1 VSTPS
6 THRPTRR
13 PAPPVEPTR
22 VVVVGAGIAG
32 LAAGAAVRRERPDVE
47 VVVLEGSP
55 HVGGKLRL
63 AEVGGITV
71 DVGAEAMLNRRP
83 EAVGLARAAGLG
95 ERIVHPATVSASIW
109 SRGRMHPMP
118 RSLLGVPVDH
128 KQLADSGILSAQG
141 LARAAMDG
149 VLPQTRIDDRDVSVG
164 WLIEERFGRE
174 VLDRLVEPLLGGV
187 YAGHAREISARAA
200 APQVVA
206 LLDRERSMTKA
217 AAAAVAGSSASG
229 DPVFA
234 GLVGGVGQLAAA
246 VAAELD
252 VRTGE
257 TARDLAR
264 SAEGG
269 WHVVV
274 GPASDP
280 RLVSADAVV
289 VATPAS
295 PSAKLLA
302 GVAPDAALE
311 LASIQYA
318 SMAVIT
324 LAFPAAAF
332 PDVTGSGFLVP
343 PVDGRQVKAATYSF
357 QKWDWVRQASQEL
370 VVMRTSI
377 GRHREEHQLQVAD
390 EELVERSLTDLRAAV
405 GLAARPVDWHV
416 QRWGGGLPQYAVGHL
431 DRVRRIRQAVAAVP
445 GLAVCGAAYDGLGI
459 PACIASAELAAR
471 QVLDQLPAVDHP
483 EAGPLGRPGRM
494 DP

>member
-1 VSTPS
+1 MSTL
-6 THRPTRR
+6 RPTRR
-13 PAPPVEPTR
+13 PAPEPEPTR
-22 VVVVGAGIAG
+22 VVVVGAGVAG
-32 LAAGAAVRRERPDVE
+32 LAAAAAVRRERPDVE

-63 AEVGGITV
+63 AEVGGVAV
-71 DVGAEAMLNRRP
+71 DVGAESMLNRRP
-83 EAVGLARAAGLG
+83 EAVALARAAGLG
-95 ERIVHPATVSASIW
+95 DRVVHPATITANIW

-118 RSLLGVPVDH
+118 RSLLGVPTDH
-128 KQLADSGILSAQG
+128 KELADSGILSAQG
-141 LARAAMDG
+141 LARAAMDA
-149 VLPQTRIDDRDVSVG
+149 VLPPTRIDDRDVSVG

-206 LLDRERSMTKA
+206 LLDRERSMSKA

-234 GLVGGVGQLAAA
+234 GLAGGVGQLPAA
-246 VAAELD
+246 VAAGLD
-252 VRTGE
+252 VRTQ
-257 TARDLAR
+257 TTVRALAR
-264 SAEGG
+264 SADGG
-269 WHVVV
+269 WHVVT

-280 RLVSADAVV
+280 QLLRADAVV
-289 VATPAS
+289 VAVPA
-295 PSAKLLA
+295 PGGAKLLA
-302 GVAPDAALE
+302 GVAPTAALE
-311 LASIQYA
+311 LAGIQHA

-324 LAFPAAAF
+324 MAFPAAAF

-357 QKWDWVRQASQEL
+357 QKWDWVRQASPEL
-370 VVMRTSI
+370 LVMRTSI
-377 GRHREEHQLQVAD
+377 GRHREEHQLQVTD
-390 EELVERSLTDLRAAV
+390 EELVERSLVDLRAAI

-431 DRVRRIRQAVAAVP
+431 DRVRRIRDAVAALP

-459 PACIASAELAAR
+459 PACIASAELAAA
-471 QVLDQLPAVDHP
+471 QVLHQLPAPAHP
-483 EAGPLGRPGRM
+483 TARPL
-494 DP
+494 